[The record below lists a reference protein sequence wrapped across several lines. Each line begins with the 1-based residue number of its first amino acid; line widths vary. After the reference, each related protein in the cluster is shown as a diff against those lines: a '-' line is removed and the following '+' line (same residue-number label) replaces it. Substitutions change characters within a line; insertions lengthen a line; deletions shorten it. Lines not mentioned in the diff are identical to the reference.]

1 MGEIRHGNI
10 ILEDSVL
17 APGVVMIAA
26 IPVQPKTRWRLFG
39 NYSGSSLAEA
49 RAAFP
54 DGLDGR
60 GKKMDLV
67 LIAGPTDFRNGY
79 FLEDG
84 SGFSPNPVNKWPYVI
99 DYKLA
104 TAVFAHRVSA
114 EYRPH
119 EFQIAQQGSRGH
131 QPLAPH
137 GDASNQ
143 ANSIA
148 LDQFRMMA
156 GITWSSIVLMEVFSG
171 DYKIL
176 LPRSRTMVEALC
188 FQCGFGNFMRK
199 ATTKMHMA
207 SFETRHDLGDTPS
220 IVRRDPDVGFWRPGP
235 NMTSTGGNAT
245 PASKWRSRINQFK
258 LARDYFDDND
268 LGNLKP
274 RHPHFD
280 RPRYVDASIF
290 PPDEIVQ

>member
-1 MGEIRHGNI
+1 MGEIRGGDI
-10 ILEDSVL
+10 ILPDSVL
-17 APGVVMIAA
+17 APGVAMTRA
-26 IPVQPKTRWRLFG
+26 IVVEKKTRWRYNF
-39 NYSGSSLAEA
+39 
-49 RAAFP
+49 AFT
-54 DGLDGR
+54 DTLDGAR
-60 GKKMDLV
+60 KWALRFGLARDRDLV
-67 LIAGPTDFRNGY
+67 VGTGATSAHREGY
-79 FLEDG
+79 VLEDG
-84 SGFSPNPVNKWPYVI
+84 SGSSPDPVNKWPYVI
-99 DYKLA
+99 DYKIA

-119 EFQIAQQGSRGH
+119 EFQITQQDSRGH
-131 QPLAPH
+131 MPLAPH

-143 ANSIA
+143 ANSIV

-176 LPRSRTMVEALC
+176 LPRSRTMVAALC

-199 ATTKMHMA
+199 AATKMHMA
-207 SFETRHDLGDTPS
+207 SFETRHDLADTPS

-258 LARDYFDDND
+258 IARNHYDDNG
-268 LGNLKP
+268 LGNLP
-274 RHPHFD
+274 RRHPSFD

-290 PPDEIVQ
+290 PPDLPIL